1 MTDEARG
8 DAGAPPRTRTHTC
21 GELRPADVGAD
32 VVLMGWVHKVRDL
45 GGVTFIDLRD
55 RYGLTQVVA
64 RQGSDV
70 LAAAKRVR
78 AEFVLAVAGPV
89 ERRSAETLNPK
100 IATGEVEVE
109 ARTLTVLNESPTP
122 PFQIDEETPVSE
134 EVRLRYRYLDLR
146 RARMRENLG
155 LRHRITMAVRNSLDA
170 DGFWEIETPLLT
182 KSTPEGARDYLVP
195 SRLHAGS
202 FYALPQSPQIFK
214 QILMIAGADRYF
226 QIVKCFRDED
236 LRADRQP
243 EFTQIDVEMSFVDQE
258 AVFAA
263 VERLMQAVFRVVGRD
278 VPAPFP
284 RLTYDDAMARYG
296 SDKPDLRFDMAI
308 RDVSEVF
315 RGGRFKVFRE
325 LVAGGGSVRALVV
338 PGGGRQARAQ
348 IDNLVDEA
356 LALGAKGLVWVRRSP
371 EGAIQSSILKAA
383 GEEAL
388 AQVVE
393 RAAAGPDDLTL
404 LAGGRGHEA
413 SVLLG
418 QFRQRLAEREGLIDE
433 EATAL
438 TWVVDFPLM
447 EWSETEQRLVSMHH
461 PFTSPRPEDLDL
473 LEDDTAAVRARAY
486 DLVLNGSEIG
496 GGSIR
501 IHDAELQAR
510 IFRLLRIDDAE
521 ARARFGFFLDALR
534 YGTPPHGGI
543 ALGLDRIV
551 ALVAGEPSIRD
562 VMAFPKTAAAV
573 DLMAGSPSTVDRRQ
587 LRELHLDGPS

>member
-1 MTDEARG
+1 MTDGPHG
-8 DAGAPPRTRTHTC
+8 DAGARTRTHTC
-21 GELRPADVGAD
+21 GELRPDHVGAD

-55 RYGLTQVVA
+55 RYGITQVVA
-64 RQGSDV
+64 RDGSTV

-89 ERRSAETLNPK
+89 ERRSPETLNTK
-100 IATGEVEVE
+100 IATGEVEVQARTITVLSE
-109 ARTLTVLNESPTP
+109 ARTP

-146 RARMRENLG
+146 RARMRTNLG

-195 SRLHAGS
+195 SRPHPGS

-214 QILMIAGADRYF
+214 QLLMIAGMDRYF

-243 EFTQIDVEMSFVDQE
+243 EFTQIDIEMSFVDQE
-258 AVFAA
+258 AVF
-263 VERLMQAVFRVVGRD
+263 RVVGREA
-278 VPAPFP
+278 PAPFP
-284 RLTYDDAMARYG
+284 RLSYDDAMVRYG

-308 RDVSEVF
+308 QDVSEVF
-315 RGGRFKVFRE
+315 RDGRFKVFRE
-325 LVAGGGSVRALVV
+325 LVAGGGFVRALVV
-338 PGGGRQARAQ
+338 PGAGRQARAQ

-356 LALGAKGLVWVRRSP
+356 IALGAKGLVWVRRSP

-383 GEEAL
+383 GEAAL
-388 AQVVE
+388 VEVVE
-393 RAAAGPDDLTL
+393 QAAAGPDDLTL
-404 LAGGRGHEA
+404 LAAGEKYDA
-413 SVLLG
+413 SILLG
-418 QFRQRLAEREGLIDE
+418 QLRQRLAARQGLIDD

-438 TWVVDFPLM
+438 SWVVDFPLM

-461 PFTSPRPEDLDL
+461 PFTSPRPEDLDR

-521 ARARFGFFLDALR
+521 AKARFGFFLDALQ

-551 ALVAGEPSIRD
+551 ALVAKEPSIRD

-573 DLMAGSPSTVDRRQ
+573 DLMAGSPSTVDRHQ
-587 LRELHLDGPS
+587 LRELHLDALP